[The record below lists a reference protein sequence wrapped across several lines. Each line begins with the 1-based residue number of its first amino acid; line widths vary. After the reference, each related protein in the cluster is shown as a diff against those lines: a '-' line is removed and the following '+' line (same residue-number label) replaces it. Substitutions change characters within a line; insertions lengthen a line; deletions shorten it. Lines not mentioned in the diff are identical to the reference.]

1 MKYTRS
7 YFDLTK
13 SDRLLSWPAPPAGP
27 DFEAVRV
34 LHAGRYRRLL
44 LAASLAA
51 CALLLLARTAAAT
64 GWTLIS
70 APPAAW
76 TAIACSADG
85 RKLAAACSGAASLTN
100 GAVYT
105 STNYGQTWALSFVG
119 PGFVFDVASSVDGSR
134 LAAACV
140 SNTPFPLPS
149 GPSPIFVSS
158 DAGASWTPSGAPL
171 RPWRWVASSG
181 DGHTLLATDAT
192 GTLAFSTNAGVTWG
206 SGPAPAHLFYFG
218 CSADGSKLFAED
230 TINGILYVSTN
241 AGATWGWHGLPG
253 GELDD
258 LILSAD
264 GRRLIGLGS
273 RFGLVKLYTS
283 TDLGVTWQASDFPT
297 SQCCERLAAAA
308 DGSVLVYGTINTAGG
323 LYLSTDAG
331 LHWTQTDASGTNWVS
346 LAASADGSRL
356 FAASYLGIY
365 TYYVPP
371 TPTLNVAVSNTNLV
385 LSWTVPS
392 TNFVLQQA
400 AGLENPNWEAVTNAP
415 ALNLT
420 NLHYE
425 ITAPAAHR
433 KAFYRLA
440 TP

>member
-1 MKYTRS
+1 MKT
-7 YFDLTK
+7 LN
-13 SDRLLSWPAPPAGP
+13 LSLSL
-27 DFEAVRV
+27 VV
-34 LHAGRYRRLL
+34 
-44 LAASLAA
+44 SLAT
-51 CALLLLARTAAAT
+51 LARTAGAA
-64 GWTLIS
+64 GWTLTS
-70 APPAAW
+70 ATPFAG
-76 TAIACSADG
+76 TALACSADG
-85 RKLAAACSGAASLTN
+85 RKLAAVGD
-100 GAVYT
+100 GIYT
-105 STNYGQTWALSFVG
+105 SKDYGQTWTPSLIWTGNVYG
-119 PGFVFDVASSVDGSR
+119 VASSADGTS

-140 SNTPFPLPS
+140 SNYPDNSLPL
-149 GPSPIFVSS
+149 GPILVSS
-158 DAGASWTPSGAPL
+158 DSGAHWTQSGAPL
-171 RPWRWVASSG
+171 RPWSWVRSSA

-192 GTLAFSTNAGVTWG
+192 GTLALSTNAGVTWV

-230 TINGILYVSTN
+230 TLAGLVYVSTN
-241 AGATWGWHGLPG
+241 AGATWGRHGLPG

-273 RFGLVKLYTS
+273 HFGPKLYTS
-283 TDLGVTWQASDFPT
+283 TDLGATWQASDFPT
-297 SQCCERLAAAA
+297 SQCCESLAASA
-308 DGSVLVYGTINTAGG
+308 DGNVLVYGTLNTAGG

-331 LHWTQTDASGTNWVS
+331 LHWTQTDASGTNWIS
-346 LAASADGSRL
+346 LVASADGSRL

-400 AGLENPNWEAVTNAP
+400 AGLENPNWEAVTNVP
-415 ALNLT
+415 ALNVT

-425 ITAPAAHR
+425 ITAPAANR